1 MGSSKRCEGQKPEVT
16 SSYNESDL
24 TVLFE
29 PTSAPKSTSIF
40 SKPVN
45 LELFPTSSINI
56 VTPNIFELEAMHR
69 AAQENGHFESSQ
81 WWSILDSFRIS
92 SRSRQGLSRQDVLLI
107 VDIEIL
113 LKGMPDLIS
122 KGTVQQAIQLL
133 PYIPDILIKLGER
146 GVLSVRLCPKKSV
159 ATDEKGTLRLQGV
172 HGDVCVRLHPGLK
185 HSGIV
190 SVTGAGYL
198 VSLILANS
206 VIHSLAF
213 YCLNCAR
220 RNPWTRQLNLHN
232 RQRLKHYRV
241 RMRSTHLLS
250 NSKHSEVASSI
261 MKYQQYL
268 FCRTVI

>member
-1 MGSSKRCEGQKPEVT
+1 MGSSKKCEGQKPEV
-16 SSYNESDL
+16 SALYNTSDL

-56 VTPNIFELEAMHR
+56 VTPNIFELEAMHTE
-69 AAQENGHFESSQ
+69 AHENGHFESSQ

-113 LKGMPDLIS
+113 LKAMPDLIS

-146 GVLSVRLCPKKSV
+146 GVLSVRLRPRKSV
-159 ATDEKGTLRLQGV
+159 VTDGKGTLRFPGV
-172 HGDVCVRLHPGLK
+172 HGDVCVRHHPGLN

-198 VSLILANS
+198 ASLILTNS
-206 VIHSLAF
+206 VIRSLAF
-213 YCLNCAR
+213 FCLNCPP

-232 RQRLKHYRV
+232 RQRLKHYQV
-241 RMRSTHLLS
+241 RTRSTHLFS
-250 NSKHSEVASSI
+250 NSKHSEIASSI
-261 MKYQQYL
+261 MKLNSIYSVRQ
-268 FCRTVI
+268 